1 MNYEGVWADL
11 RSSRSGQRLVVCG
24 VGWVLAKNH
33 TKVVFFLDICK
44 FFSNFVP
51 DF

>member
-1 MNYEGVWADL
+1 MRAFGLTFGVV
-11 RSSRSGQRLVVCG
+11 GVVRGLLCVVRG
-24 VGWVLAKNH
+24 RVLAKNH

>member
-1 MNYEGVWADL
+1 MRAFGLTFGVVG
-11 RSSRSGQRLVVCG
+11 SGQRPVVCG
-24 VGWVLAKNH
+24 VGRVLAKNH